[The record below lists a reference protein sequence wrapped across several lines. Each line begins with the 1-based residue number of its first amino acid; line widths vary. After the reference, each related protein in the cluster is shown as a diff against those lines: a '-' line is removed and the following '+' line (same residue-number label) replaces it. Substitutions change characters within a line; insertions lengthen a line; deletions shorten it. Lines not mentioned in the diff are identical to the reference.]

1 MSLRSI
7 FLTVL
12 VFCAAWYW
20 LRARELK
27 DHILKYAARYCDE
40 LSLTLLDE
48 SVVLKEL
55 KPQKSPRGG
64 MCLKRRYTFDFT
76 STGEDRYQG
85 EIVVIGRHIEHVK
98 LETHRVQS

>member
-27 DHILKYAARYCDE
+27 DHILKYAARHCEE
-40 LSLTLLDE
+40 LSLKLLDE

-55 KPQKSPRGG
+55 KPVKSAQRGV
-64 MCLKRRYTFDFT
+64 CLNRRYVFDFT
-76 STGEDRYQG
+76 STGEDR
-85 EIVVIGRHIEHVK
+85 
-98 LETHRVQS
+98 

>member
-27 DHILKYAARYCDE
+27 DHILKYAARHCDD
-40 LSLTLLDE
+40 LSLKLLDE

-55 KPQKSPRGG
+55 KPHKSIKGG
-64 MCLKRRYTFDFT
+64 LCLKRRYMFEFT

-85 EIVVIGRHIEHVK
+85 EIIIIGRHIQEVK
-98 LETHRVQS
+98 LETHRVQ

>member
-7 FLTVL
+7 FLTTL

-27 DHILKYAARYCDE
+27 DHVLKYAARHCE
-40 LSLTLLDE
+40 GLSLKLLDE

-55 KPQKSPRGG
+55 KPYKSKQGG
-64 MCLKRRYTFDFT
+64 FCLKRRYVFEFT

-85 EIVVIGRHIEHVK
+85 ELVIIGRHIEQIN
-98 LETHRVQS
+98 LETHRVQ

>member
-27 DHILKYAARYCDE
+27 DHILKYAARHCEE
-40 LSLTLLDE
+40 LSLKLLDE

-55 KPQKSPRGG
+55 KPVKSSQRGI
-64 MCLKRRYTFDFT
+64 CLKRRYIFDFT

-85 EIVVIGRHIEHVK
+85 EIVIIGRHIEHIK
-98 LETHRVQS
+98 LETHRVQ

>member
-12 VFCAAWYW
+12 VFCVAWYW

-27 DHILKYAARYCDE
+27 DHILKYAARHCDE
-40 LSLTLLDE
+40 LSLKLLDE

-55 KPQKSPRGG
+55 KPHKSSRGG
-64 MCLKRRYTFDFT
+64 LCIKRRYVFDFT

-85 EIVVIGRHIEHVK
+85 EIVIIGRQIEHIT
-98 LETHRVQS
+98 LETHRVQ

>member
-27 DHILKYAARYCDE
+27 DHILKYAARYCDD
-40 LSLTLLDE
+40 LSLKLLDE

-55 KPQKSPRGG
+55 RPHKSSQRGF
-64 MCLKRRYTFDFT
+64 CLKRRYVFEFT

-85 EIVVIGRHIEHVK
+85 EIIIIGRHIEEVK
-98 LETHRVQS
+98 LETHRVQ

>member
-20 LRARELK
+20 MRARELK
-27 DHILKYAARYCDE
+27 DQILKYAARHCDD
-40 LSLTLLDE
+40 LSLKLLDE

-55 KPQKSPRGG
+55 KLHKSAQGG
-64 MCLKRRYTFDFT
+64 LHIKRRYEFEFT

-85 EIVVIGRHIEHVK
+85 EIIVIGRHIEHIS
-98 LETHRVQS
+98 LETHRVE

>member
-27 DHILKYAARYCDE
+27 DQILKHAARYCDD
-40 LSLTLLDE
+40 LSLKLLDE

-55 KPQKSPRGG
+55 KPHKLSQGG
-64 MCLKRRYTFDFT
+64 LCLKRRYVFEFT

-85 EIVVIGRHIEHVK
+85 EIVVLGRHIEHVK
-98 LETHRVQS
+98 LETHRVQ

>member
-27 DHILKYAARYCDE
+27 DHILKYAARHCDD
-40 LSLTLLDE
+40 LSLKLLDE

-55 KPQKSPRGG
+55 KPCKSLKGG
-64 MCLKRRYTFDFT
+64 FCLKRRYSFEFT

-85 EIVVIGRHIEHVK
+85 EIVVIGRHIEAVT
-98 LETHRVQS
+98 LETHRVQ

>member
-12 VFCAAWYW
+12 VICVAWYW

-27 DHILKYAARYCDE
+27 DHILKYAARHCDE
-40 LSLTLLDE
+40 LSLKLLDE

-55 KPQKSPRGG
+55 KPQKTPQGRLS
-64 MCLKRRYTFDFT
+64 LKRRYMFEFT

-85 EIVVIGRHIEHVK
+85 EILVIGRHVEHIK
-98 LETHRVQS
+98 LETHRVQ

>member
-12 VFCAAWYW
+12 VFCVAWYW

-27 DHILKYAARYCDE
+27 ERTLKYAARHCDD
-40 LSLTLLDE
+40 LSLKLLDE

-55 KPQKSPRGG
+55 KLHKSPTGNL
-64 MCLKRRYTFDFT
+64 CLKRRYVFEFT

-85 EIVVIGRHIEHVK
+85 EIVIIGRHIEHIK
-98 LETHRVQS
+98 LETHRVQ

>member
-27 DHILKYAARYCDE
+27 DQILKHAVRHCDD
-40 LSLTLLDE
+40 LSLKLLDE
-48 SVVLKEL
+48 SIVLKEL
-55 KPQKSPRGG
+55 KPHKLPQGG
-64 MCLKRRYTFDFT
+64 LCLKRRYVFDFT

-85 EIVVIGRHIEHVK
+85 EIVIFGRHIEHVK
-98 LETHRVQS
+98 LETHRVQ